1 MSKPKMIIA
10 GGTGF
15 LGSALIKYFRDTYQ
29 IYVLTRGIS
38 CVKDSIRYLH
48 WDGRTLAEWTQ
59 AIDGSDI
66 LINLNGKS
74 VDCRYTEE
82 NKKLIYSTRLDAT
95 SVLGDAI
102 QQATVP
108 PRVWINAASATIY
121 RHSLDKE
128 MDEYSGE
135 IGSGFSVDVCL
146 KWEAA
151 FNKTETPNT
160 RKVIIRTGIVFGKE
174 GGPLKPLKT
183 LAQLGLG
190 GRHGT
195 GDQFFSWLHE
205 DDFVRIV
212 EFLLKNENAS
222 GVYNVTSPSPIPNES
237 VMKSLRK
244 GIKVPF
250 GLPQPKWL
258 LEFGARLIG
267 TETELILKSRRVV
280 PRRLL
285 REGYK
290 FNYDNIATAMQDLL
304 SKD

>member
-1 MSKPKMIIA
+1 MIIA

-15 LGSALIKYFRDTYQ
+15 LGGALISHFRKTHE

-38 CVKDSIRYLH
+38 CVKDSIHYLH
-48 WDGRTLAEWTQ
+48 WDGRTLGEWAR

-82 NKKLIYSTRLDAT
+82 NKMLIYSTRLEAT
-95 SVLGDAI
+95 SVLGQAI
-102 QQATVP
+102 QQAAVP
-108 PRVWINAASATIY
+108 PKVWINAASATIY

-146 KWEAA
+146 KWEAV
-151 FNKTETPNT
+151 FNGIETPAT
-160 RKVIIRTGIVFGKE
+160 RKIAIRTGIVLGKE
-174 GGPLKPLKT
+174 GGPLRPLKMLT
-183 LAQLGLG
+183 RLGLG
-190 GRHGT
+190 GKHGT
-195 GDQFFSWLHE
+195 GEQFFSWLHSE
-205 DDFVRIV
+205 DFVGIV
-212 EFLLKNENAS
+212 EFLIKNESAN
-222 GVYNVTSPSPIPNES
+222 GVYNVTSPAPVSNEV
-237 VMKSLRK
+237 VMRSLREAM
-244 GIKVPF
+244 KVPF

-280 PRRLL
+280 PLRLL

-290 FNYDNIATAMQDLL
+290 FKFDNIESAAQDLV
-304 SKD
+304 SRA